1 MAVPLPTDAEV
12 NLQPPDAD
20 EVRIVARGLLGAVA
34 PADGL
39 TALQK
44 VLIRAILHS
53 MTGVTVEP
61 DQLDPIGP
69 EQLAD
74 GLRRRN
80 AIFRTRIVQ
89 LMLLTELVL
98 VPLPDEV
105 ARRVEDYA
113 RELGVEESLLGLAE
127 RYAAGA
133 LDLALV
139 DFDRNGYTA
148 DWHPEHIQFLHTTAE
163 LYAPWEEVA
172 KDPAL
177 AGRWQALEDC
187 AEGSLGQG
195 VFRFYRARGFTFPGL
210 PGSAPPYLAQH
221 DWVHVLA
228 DYGTTVESEIE
239 VFGLIA
245 RAIEDPRG
253 FSLLAMVIGLFE
265 TGYIPAAAGLF
276 KYDRGHLSKQG
287 IASRLA
293 DGMRRGARCGH
304 DLMSVDWFEVADRPV
319 DEVRKE
325 LGIVAKDTEAVTAG
339 SRGPWE
345 VGGISPF
352 QINAGRSQAEAEGR
366 PYEPF
371 GAAVS

>member
-12 NLQPPDAD
+12 NLEPPQAD
-20 EVRIVARGLLGAVA
+20 EVRVVAQGLLGAVA

-39 TALQK
+39 TDLQK
-44 VLIRAILHS
+44 LLIKAILHS

-61 DQLDPIGP
+61 DELDPIGP
-69 EQLAD
+69 DELAE
-74 GLRRRN
+74 GLRRRDV
-80 AIFRTRIVQ
+80 IFRTRIVQ
-89 LMLLTELVL
+89 FMLLTELVL
-98 VPLPDEV
+98 VPLPDDV
-105 ARRVEDYA
+105 ARRVEGYA
-113 RELGVEESLLGLAE
+113 RELGVEESLLGLAD
-127 RYAAGA
+127 RYASGA
-133 LDLALV
+133 LGLALV

-148 DWHPEHIQFLHTTAE
+148 DWHPDHVEFLHTTAE

-177 AGRWQALEDC
+177 VSRWCALEDC

-195 VFRFYRARGFTFPGL
+195 VFRFYRARGFIFPGL
-210 PGSAPPYLAQH
+210 PHSAPPYLAQH

-245 RAIEDPRG
+245 RAIQDPRG

-276 KYDRGHLSKQG
+276 KYDRGHLSKAG
-287 IASRLA
+287 MATRLGDA
-293 DGMRRGARCGH
+293 MRRGARCGH
-304 DLMSVDWFEVADRPV
+304 DLMAVDWFEFADRPV
-319 DEVRKE
+319 DEVRQA
-325 LGIVAKDTEAVTAG
+325 LGMLPKDAEAVAAG
-339 SRGPWE
+339 SHGPWE
-345 VGGISPF
+345 PGGISPF
-352 QINAGRSQAEAEGR
+352 QVNAGRSQADAEAR
-366 PYEPF
+366 PYQAF